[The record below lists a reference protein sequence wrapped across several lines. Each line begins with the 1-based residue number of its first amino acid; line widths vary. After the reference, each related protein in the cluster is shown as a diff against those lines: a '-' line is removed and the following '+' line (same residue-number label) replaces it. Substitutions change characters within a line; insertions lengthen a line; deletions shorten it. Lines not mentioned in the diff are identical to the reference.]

1 MLCEVGNPYSK
12 VRVRRILCNPEVP
25 VADDQCHKA
34 VFLFVPVFSHHAE
47 ISFQAWLPGLT
58 NPINGGHLTENHPD
72 PLYVPISTLFE
83 LFQNFPCPKNSL
95 LQNFFP
101 RHFMIIIE
109 KNLPRA
115 SMIIS
120 DIVTNWPYSNFGN
133 AFSKFFRESK

>member
-1 MLCEVGNPYSK
+1 MPCEVGNPYSK

-83 LFQNFPCPKNSL
+83 LFQNFPCPKN
-95 LQNFFP
+95 
-101 RHFMIIIE
+101 
-109 KNLPRA
+109 
-115 SMIIS
+115 
-120 DIVTNWPYSNFGN
+120 
-133 AFSKFFRESK
+133 